1 MNYDEADSVDA
12 ASDNVIGPEGASVV
26 IVHPTTEEAAIL
38 WNTRQRA
45 KRWRM
50 IVIVGSLSVLVAAVV
65 LFRERIFSPRPPS
78 PEIVATFTGGQIAIA
93 AIRAHFDLLAGGS
106 GADKPQLTFKTAK
119 AVAQEMITDEILRK
133 WGKSRKADKDEN
145 IGHLMSHVN
154 EEVNLSAWHSGMH
167 DGSMGINESDIDAYY
182 RANRQAYGEKTLG
195 EVRAEIEKI
204 LKAQGEDRFVENFLA
219 GLKNTADIRRNYDAL
234 NVPDLEQS
242 EILDYYERNRDS
254 FTLPARFTAD
264 VIRIDL
270 PGSDADV
277 AASRI
282 IEKARS
288 GIKLVEAARKE
299 GNSFFISEGEIFEKG
314 TMEQAFEK
322 RIIPLEVGQ
331 ISEPFRHA
339 GSTFIVSVSSRDGE
353 RKLGFDEA
361 EPMARRAAALEK
373 QNTWF
378 TSNRDLAL
386 FSVGGKRLSLGEF
399 WTEYGE
405 LPHDLA
411 AKYAG
416 SSGMAKLAEAL
427 LDRYLV
433 AEEASRGGATASE
446 SSVRAEEARLKLISE
461 MMEKEEID
469 DKVSVS
475 EEEITAYF
483 KANKGKYVIPPQS
496 KIRRI
501 AIKLEESEEGAQAAW
516 RRAEE
521 AYVRL
526 APGLFKKPADFA
538 EIAGQYDMAALEG
551 SGWTGEA
558 IWTGEG
564 RDFLNEMRDHGFHEI
579 VKKIPVGGIGKP
591 FQIDDRIYIVQV
603 VERSKPEFI
612 DIEEAK
618 GAIREDLTARKH
630 EELGKAFSKR
640 MLRENKAIIY
650 DQVLRT
656 LITDDQDK
664 LKKTAE

>member
-1 MNYDEADSVDA
+1 MEEGIAIVPPISDED
-12 ASDNVIGPEGASVV
+12 
-26 IVHPTTEEAAIL
+26 AIL
-38 WNTRQRA
+38 RK
-45 KRWRM
+45 KRKYARRVRT
-50 IVIVGSLSVLVAAVV
+50 IAILGSLSVLIVV
-65 LFRERIFSPRPPS
+65 VVQFRESIFRPRPPS
-78 PEIVATFTGGQIAIA
+78 PEIAATFTGGQITVAD
-93 AIRAHFDLLAGGS
+93 IRAHFDLLAGGS

-195 EVRAEIEKI
+195 EVRGEIEKI

-242 EILDYYERNRDS
+242 EILDYYERNRDR

-270 PGSDADV
+270 PGSDADI

-339 GSTFIVSVSSRDGE
+339 GSTFIVSVSNRDGE

-446 SSVRAEEARLKLISE
+446 GSVRAEEARLKLLAE

-475 EEEITAYF
+475 EEEIAGYF
-483 KANKGKYVIPPQS
+483 KANKRKYVIPPQS

-501 AIKLEESEEGAQAAW
+501 AIKLEESEEGRRAAW

-521 AYVRL
+521 AYTRL
-526 APGLFKKPADFA
+526 APGLFRKPADFA

-551 SGWTGEA
+551 SGWTGDA
-558 IWTGEG
+558 IWIGEG
-564 RDFLNEMRDHGFHEI
+564 RDFLSEVRDHEFHEI
-579 VKKIPVGGIGKP
+579 VKKIPLGGIGKP
-591 FQIDDRIYIVQV
+591 FLLKDRIYIVQV
-603 VERSKPEFI
+603 VERSKPESI

-618 GAIREDLTARKH
+618 GAIREELTARKH

-656 LITDDQDK
+656 LITDDQEK
-664 LKKTAE
+664 QKKTAE

>member
-1 MNYDEADSVDA
+1 MSSDGKDPVAISSDSVIA
-12 ASDNVIGPEGASVV
+12 TMEEGIAIVPLISDED
-26 IVHPTTEEAAIL
+26 AIL
-38 WNTRQRA
+38 RRKQKYARRVRTIA
-45 KRWRM
+45 
-50 IVIVGSLSVLVAAVV
+50 ILGSLSVLIVV
-65 LFRERIFSPRPPS
+65 VVQFRESIFRPRPPS
-78 PEIVATFTGGQIAIA
+78 PEIAATFTGGQITVAD
-93 AIRAHFDLLAGGS
+93 IRAHFDLLAGGS
-106 GADKPQLTFKTAK
+106 GADRPQLTFKTAK

-133 WGKSRKADKDEN
+133 WGKSRKDDKDEK

-182 RANRQAYGEKTLG
+182 QANRQAYGEKTLG
-195 EVRAEIEKI
+195 EVRGEIEKI

-219 GLKNTADIRRNYDAL
+219 GLKNTADIRRNYNAL

-270 PGSDADV
+270 PASDADV

-339 GSTFIVSVSSRDGE
+339 GSTFIVSISSRDGE

-386 FSVGGKRLSLGEF
+386 FSVDGKRLSLGEF

-416 SSGMAKLAEAL
+416 SSGMAKLAEDL

-446 SSVRAEEARLKLISE
+446 GSVRAEEARSKLLAE

-475 EEEITAYF
+475 EEEIAGYF
-483 KANKGKYVIPPQS
+483 KANKRKYVIPPQS

-501 AIKLEESEEGAQAAW
+501 AIKLEESEEGRRAAW

-521 AYVRL
+521 AYARL
-526 APGLFKKPADFA
+526 APGLFRKPADFA

-551 SGWTGEA
+551 SGWTGDA
-558 IWTGEG
+558 IWIGEG
-564 RDFLNEMRDHGFHEI
+564 RDFLSEVRDHEFHEI
-579 VKKIPVGGIGKP
+579 VKKIPLGGIGKP
-591 FQIDDRIYIVQV
+591 FLLKDRIYIVQV
-603 VERSKPEFI
+603 VERSKPEAI

-618 GAIREDLTARKH
+618 AEIRERIAARKH
-630 EELGKAFSKR
+630 QELGEALSKR
-640 MLRENKAIIY
+640 MLRDNKAIIY

-656 LITDDQDK
+656 MIAADEDVQK
-664 LKKTAE
+664 NSAE